1 MTTVT
6 AFRSRRKVL
15 AGQLSGGS
23 VLLVG
28 HTLLPRNYLANP
40 MPFRQDSTFLYYTG
54 VRTPDA
60 ACLIAPS
67 GMSTLYLPAS
77 DPADEIWHG
86 RQPPMEFVA
95 RRAGMESVATL
106 DHLGAAINEL
116 QRQKTTVHALPV
128 ADPIANARQNEWLKS
143 QLDPREPT
151 SGSEALLEAVI
162 QMRLVRDADEL
173 VAMRRAAEVTASA
186 HRLAM
191 SATHPGVSED
201 AIHALIE
208 ATFKA
213 NGMTSAYP
221 PIVTIEGEVLHG
233 HATGRELRSGQLLLV
248 DAGAETPE
256 GYASDVT
263 RTWPVNGRFEPK
275 QADLYRAVLEAQKA
289 ALAKCTVGTPF
300 RDVHHAA
307 ALKLTQ
313 TLVDMTLLKGDAE
326 ELVAMGA
333 HALFFPH
340 GVGHLI
346 GLDVHDL
353 ELYGDHAGYSADSHR
368 SDQFGL
374 SYLRLDRPLLDGM
387 VVTIEPGFYIIPSLL
402 RSQEMRD
409 KFDDHVNWEEAHRL
423 APFGGIRIEDDVFIT
438 ADGPEVLTDAIPR
451 TVAEVEAAVGI
462 GPPPEERL
470 SA

>member
-1 MTTVT
+1 MILARLSLLFDGV
-6 AFRSRRKVL
+6 RRT
-15 AGQLSGGS
+15 
-23 VLLVG
+23 G

-40 MPFRQDSTFLYYTG
+40 MPFRQDSTFLYFTG
-54 VRTPDA
+54 VRNPDA

-67 GMSTLYLPAS
+67 GMSTLFLPAP

-95 RRAGMESVATL
+95 RRAGIEAVTTL
-106 DHLGAAINEL
+106 DHLPAAISEL
-116 QRQKTTVHALPV
+116 ARQKTAIHALPV
-128 ADPIANARQNEWLKS
+128 ADPIANARQNAWLNAS
-143 QLDPREPT
+143 MDPRDPT
-151 SGSEALLEAVI
+151 TGSEELLEAVI
-162 QMRLVRDADEL
+162 QMRLVRDADEI

-191 SATHPGVSED
+191 AATHPGVSED

-233 HATGRELRSGQLLLV
+233 HAAGRELRPGQLLLV
-248 DAGAETPE
+248 DAGAETAE

-263 RTWPVNGRFEPK
+263 RTWPVSGSFEQK
-275 QADLYRAVLEAQKA
+275 QADLYRAVLEAQKS
-289 ALAKCTVGTPF
+289 ALEKCTVGTAF
-300 RDVHHAA
+300 REVHHAA
-307 ALKLTQ
+307 ALTLTQ
-313 TLVDMTLLKGDAE
+313 ALVDMTLLKGDAE

-353 ELYGDHAGYSADSHR
+353 ELFGDHAGYSAESRR
-368 SDQFGL
+368 SEQFGL
-374 SYLRLDRPLLDGM
+374 SYLRLDRPLLEGM

-402 RSQEMRD
+402 RDQEMRD
-409 KFDDHVNWEEAHRL
+409 RFDDHVNWEEAHRL
-423 APFGGIRIEDDVFIT
+423 APFGGIRIEDDVWIT
-438 ADGPEVLTDAIPR
+438 EDGPEVLTDSIPR
-451 TVAEVEAAVGI
+451 TVAEIEAAVGA
-462 GPPPEERL
+462 GPPPEQRL

>member
-6 AFRSRRKVL
+6 AFKSRRKAL
-15 AGQLSGGS
+15 ADQLGGGS
-23 VLLVG
+23 VLLMG

-40 MPFRQDSTFLYYTG
+40 MPFRQDSTFLYFTG
-54 VRTPDA
+54 IRIPDA
-60 ACLIAPS
+60 VCLISPA
-67 GMSTLYLPAS
+67 GMSTLFLPAP
-77 DPADEIWHG
+77 DPSDEIWHG
-86 RQPPMEFVA
+86 RKPPMEFVA
-95 RRAGMESVATL
+95 RRAGIEGVTTL
-106 DHLGAAINEL
+106 DQLPNALSDHK
-116 QRQKTTVHALPV
+116 RQKTVIHALPV
-128 ADPIANARQNEWLKS
+128 ADPVSNQRLNALLGGE
-143 QLDPREPT
+143 LDPRVPT

-162 QMRLVRDADEL
+162 AMRLVRDPDEI

-233 HATGRELRSGQLLLV
+233 HAAGRELREGQLLLV

-256 GYASDVT
+256 GYACDVT
-263 RTWPVNGRFEPK
+263 RTWPVNGTFGQK

-289 ALAKCTVGTPF
+289 AIAQCTVGRSF

-313 TLVDMTLLKGDAE
+313 ILVDMTLLKGDPE
-326 ELVAMGA
+326 ELVALGA
-333 HALFFPH
+333 HAVFFPH

-353 ELYGDHAGYSADSHR
+353 ELYGDHAGYSAESQR

-374 SYLRLDRPLLDGM
+374 SYLRLDRPLLEGM
-387 VVTIEPGFYIIPSLL
+387 VVTVEPGFYIIPSLL

-409 KFDDHVNWEEAHRL
+409 RFDDHVNWEEAHRL
-423 APFGGIRIEDDVFIT
+423 APFGGIRIEDDVWIT
-438 ADGPEVLTDAIPR
+438 ADGPEILTDTIPR
-451 TVAEVEAAVGI
+451 TVAEVQAAVGS
-462 GPPPEERL
+462 GATPAERL